1 MDESHHQRVDAMSRR
16 SQHRQCTSAVD
27 SSCRDDHSGQ
37 QRREP
42 AGTRGC
48 ATLPDLEDAIQAAR
62 DSLAQVPACP

>member
-1 MDESHHQRVDAMSRR
+1 M
-16 SQHRQCTSAVD
+16 TTPD
-27 SSCRDDHSGQ
+27 SSVA
-37 QRREP
+37 EP

>member
-1 MDESHHQRVDAMSRR
+1 M
-16 SQHRQCTSAVD
+16 TTLD
-27 SSCRDDHSGQ
+27 SSVA
-37 QRREP
+37 EP